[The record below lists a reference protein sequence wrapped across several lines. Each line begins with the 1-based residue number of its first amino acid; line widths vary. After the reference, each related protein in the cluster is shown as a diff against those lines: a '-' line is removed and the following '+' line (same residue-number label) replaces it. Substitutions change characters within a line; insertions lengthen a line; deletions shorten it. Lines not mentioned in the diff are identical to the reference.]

1 MALFRSLRGV
11 PVPNSRYLE
20 CGVQIQ
26 KLIQQKKGY
35 QIPICLAALKRE
47 YSYNSQARQVF
58 NVR

>member
-11 PVPNSRYLE
+11 QVPNSRYLE

-26 KLIQQKKGY
+26 KLIHQKGY